1 LNLAPPLPRG
11 ATRPRGARHRFA
23 AVSLLAAAGL
33 YLAFLGAHASRVAGG
48 ADSSGYLNAARG
60 LSRGR
65 VVEPVPLLAELGLA
79 QRDVPAFIPLGYVPG
94 PRPGT
99 MAFGYPPGLPLHLAA
114 AAAVAGWREGP
125 FWVAPVCAIG
135 ALALIFAL
143 GRDLG
148 LSRAACA
155 AAAAILAAHPA
166 FFFEALQPMSD
177 VPATAWALGAL
188 FCARRSRENRRWA
201 PAAGFAFGIAFLVR
215 PSNILTLIPCLVF
228 LGFDARRLSRFA
240 AGGALPFAFFAAYNR
255 ASFGHPFQT
264 GYGEE
269 GLWRELAWGHFAARI
284 RHYSHWLSTTLTGL
298 VLLGWLVLPFDR
310 RVTRRDR
317 AALFLWFTAFVLFY
331 CFYKP
336 YETWWYLRFLL
347 PALPALILGFLLAGR
362 DALPFVEARFGDP
375 VTGRLA
381 SGLAIGLVL
390 LLELRQ
396 VRRLGP
402 RQILDDQVDYTEA
415 AAWARERLPSNALAV
430 AMQMSGT
437 LRYYTAVPIVRW
449 DTLPEEDVR
458 RILSTAEGRGYRV
471 FALLFPFEENPVR
484 SRMPGGWE
492 KLAALRDVSVWTRAA
507 PSETSR

>member
-1 LNLAPPLPRG
+1 MSPR
-11 ATRPRGARHRFA
+11 ASRFPFA
-23 AVSLLAAAGL
+23 AGFLLAAAGL

-65 VVEPVPLLAELGLA
+65 VVEAVPLLAELGLA
-79 QRDVPAFIPLGYVPG
+79 QRDLPAFIPLGYVPG

-99 MAFGYPPGLPLHLAA
+99 MAFDYPPGLPLHLAA

-135 ALALIFAL
+135 ALILIFLL

-148 LSRAACA
+148 LGGAACA

-166 FFFEALQPMSD
+166 FLFEALQPMSD
-177 VPATAWALGAL
+177 VPATAWALGAI
-188 FCARRSRENRRWA
+188 FCARRSREDGSWA

-215 PSNILTLIPCLVF
+215 PSNILILIPCLVF
-228 LGFDARRLSRFA
+228 LGFDGRRLTRFA
-240 AGGALPFAFFAAYNR
+240 AGGALPFVFFVAYNR

-264 GYGEE
+264 GYGEL

-298 VLLGWLVLPFDR
+298 VLLGWLAVPFDR
-310 RVTRRDR
+310 HVTRRDR
-317 AALFLWFTAFVLFY
+317 AALFLWFTAFLLFY

-347 PALPALILGFLLAGR
+347 PSLPALILGFLLAGR
-362 DALPFVEARFGDP
+362 DALRFIEARFGDA
-375 VTGRLA
+375 A
-381 SGLAIGLVL
+381 SVRFASWLAIGIVL

-402 RQILDDQVDYTEA
+402 RQIVDDQVDYTEA
-415 AAWARERLPSNALAV
+415 AAWARERLPSPALAV

-437 LRYYTAVPIVRW
+437 LRYYTAIPIVRW
-449 DTLPEEDVR
+449 DTLPPEDVR
-458 RILSTAEGRGYRV
+458 RILSAAERRGYRI
-471 FALLFPFEENPVR
+471 FALLFPFEEDEVR
-484 SRMPGGWE
+484 TRTPGAWV